1 MQILSDNFETMLIEL
16 VGRQV
21 DKSIK
26 EIEKKYAIR
35 NRYLNKKNACQYA
48 GISAP
53 TLDSWIEQGLSV
65 SKINGS
71 YCIDLIEL
79 DKFIEQHRL

>member
-35 NRYLNKKNACQYA
+35 NRYLNKNNASMRVFLHQ
-48 GISAP
+48 
-53 TLDSWIEQGLSV
+53 LWIVGLNKV
-65 SKINGS
+65 
-71 YCIDLIEL
+71 
-79 DKFIEQHRL
+79 

>member
-1 MQILSDNFETMLIEL
+1 MQILSDNFENVLIEL

-35 NRYLNKKNACQYA
+35 NRYLNKKNACLYA

-53 TLDSWIEQGLSV
+53 TLDEWIKNGLSV

-71 YCIDLIEL
+71 YCIDQLEL
-79 DKFIEQHRL
+79 DKFIAKFQI